1 MIYIFIGAPKSTNC
15 QTSSKLKAHDS
26 LALLILSL
34 FVQNIYRLLFLL
46 WLLSF
51 HILTALNVT
60 SIKYDCKNVMRLRS
74 VYLQILISSDGW
86 CVSEWSAWPHQDG
99 GERKIASPVQGGHAQ
114 GADIQVYEMNLKHSC
129 YPGDRD
135 EGVDREALLQDRCDR
150 EGFGQE
156 GHGGGRKVKWPNSFF
171 DFISILLAHIW
182 VIVRCWG
189 KSSLVCQQ
197 KSDAL

>member
-1 MIYIFIGAPKSTNC
+1 MHLISTNC

-74 VYLQILISSDGW
+74 VYLRILISSDGW
-86 CVSEWSAWPHQDG
+86 CVSEWSAGHTRMEESEKSSPLSKGVMHKVQIQSFWDEPQTELLSRWQRRRRWSRSTTTGSMWLRGFWPRRPWRRKKG
-99 GERKIASPVQGGHAQ
+99 KIA
-114 GADIQVYEMNLKHSC
+114 K
-129 YPGDRD
+129 
-135 EGVDREALLQDRCDR
+135 
-150 EGFGQE
+150 
-156 GHGGGRKVKWPNSFF
+156 
-171 DFISILLAHIW
+171 
-182 VIVRCWG
+182 
-189 KSSLVCQQ
+189 
-197 KSDAL
+197 

>member
-1 MIYIFIGAPKSTNC
+1 MSYNIYLLVHLISTNC
-15 QTSSKLKAHDS
+15 QKSSKLKAHDS

-86 CVSEWSAWPHQDG
+86 CVSEWSHQDG
-99 GERKIASPVQGGHAQ
+99 GERKITSPVQGSHAQ
-114 GADIQVYEMNLKHSC
+114 GADTKFLRWTSNLVAIQVTETKALIEKH
-129 YPGDRD
+129 YYRIDVI
-135 EGVDREALLQDRCDR
+135 E
-150 EGFGQE
+150 
-156 GHGGGRKVKWPNSFF
+156 KV
-171 DFISILLAHIW
+171 LAKKAMEEEE
-182 VIVRCWG
+182 R
-189 KSSLVCQQ
+189 
-197 KSDAL
+197 

>member
-1 MIYIFIGAPKSTNC
+1 MSYNIYLLVHLISTNC
-15 QTSSKLKAHDS
+15 QKSSKLKAHDS

-86 CVSEWSAWPHQDG
+86 FVSEWPRSHQDG
-99 GERKIASPVQGGHAQ
+99 GERKITSPVQGSHAQ
-114 GADIQVYEMNLKHSC
+114 GADTKFLRWTSNLVAIQVTETKALIEKH
-129 YPGDRD
+129 YYRIDVI
-135 EGVDREALLQDRCDR
+135 E
-150 EGFGQE
+150 
-156 GHGGGRKVKWPNSFF
+156 KV
-171 DFISILLAHIW
+171 LAKKAMEEEE
-182 VIVRCWG
+182 R
-189 KSSLVCQQ
+189 
-197 KSDAL
+197 